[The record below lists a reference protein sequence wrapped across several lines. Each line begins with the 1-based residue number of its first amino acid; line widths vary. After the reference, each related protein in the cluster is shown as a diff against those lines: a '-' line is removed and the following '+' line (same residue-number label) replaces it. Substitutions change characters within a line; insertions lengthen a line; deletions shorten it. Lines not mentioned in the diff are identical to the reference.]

1 MADHA
6 ALRAQ
11 NDAALERARPYL
23 ARQDGWEQI
32 HQANG
37 VTSWFNRAEHVIKI
51 EGTVN
56 KSPEFTLKF
65 VVANLSNLRQKHLA
79 HSVSTEV
86 IQKYE
91 EEKSQIVKLVN
102 NNPQFG
108 ENTIYE
114 YGSARFHANGTVDLI
129 QNSPDAAQYPRG
141 HSWTTFHLNRL
152 EPTNEGSRLTVVFS
166 METTLAITEE
176 QKTGFALL
184 HSTLYENAAA
194 ELNAAA

>member
-6 ALRAQ
+6 VLRAQ
-11 NDAALERARPYL
+11 NDTALQQALPYL
-23 ARQDGWEQI
+23 TRQDGWENI

-37 VTSWFNRAEHVIKI
+37 VTSYFNRAEHVIKI

-56 KSPEFTLKF
+56 KSPEFVLKF
-65 VVANLSNLRQKHLA
+65 IVANLITLRQKYLA
-79 HSVSTEV
+79 HATSTE
-86 IQKYE
+86 IIHKFE
-91 EEKSQIVKLVN
+91 EDKSLVMKLVN

-114 YGSARFHANGTVDLI
+114 YGSARVHENGTIDLI
-129 QNSPDAAQYPRG
+129 KNSPDVAQYPKG
-141 HSWTTFHLNRL
+141 HSWTVFQLNRI
-152 EPTNEGSRLTVVFS
+152 EPAENGSKLSVVFS
-166 METTLAITEE
+166 MQSTLAITEE

-184 HSTLYENAAA
+184 HANLYENAAA